1 MEDVYKNIEKYNID
15 KNPKLLILIIVN
27 NSFWWNDCWYD

>member
-1 MEDVYKNIEKYNID
+1 MEDVYKNIEEYNID

-27 NSFWWNDCWYD
+27 NSF

>member
-1 MEDVYKNIEKYNID
+1 MEDVYKNIEEYNID
-15 KNPKLLILIIVN
+15 KNSKLLILIIVN